1 MNSKSGKTINGLLLV
16 VVVVLVVGA
25 GDVEGVVLKE
35 LELELEFGGG
45 CDGRCGD

>member
-1 MNSKSGKTINGLLLV
+1 MNSKSGKTINGLLF